1 MGMLQSTGS
10 RREVT
15 QGEEGMSQ
23 RTLRHSRWKEGCEER
38 ESVII
43 GEVSSLE

>member
-1 MGMLQSTGS
+1 MGA
-10 RREVT
+10 
-15 QGEEGMSQ
+15 QGLGMPQDRGKGGVSQ
-23 RTLRHSRWKEGCEER
+23 RTLSRPKWEEGFEER